1 MLTNKF
7 DMKDLGAVNNII
19 KTKIIRTFNELVLSQ
34 SYYIEKIINKVFKGD
49 NSTAKIPMDVSVY
62 LSKNKDVRT
71 Y

>member
-7 DMKDLGAVNNII
+7 DMKDLSVANNII
-19 KTKIIRTFNELVLSQ
+19 KTKIIRIFNELVLSP

-49 NSTAKIPMDVSVY
+49 NSTVKIPMDVSVH
-62 LSKNKDVRT
+62 LSKNKDVRI